1 MQWYLDE
8 DDIAEYASIFLS
20 PIPQIRTK
28 INIICDIENKKFNR
42 YNSLCCLKN
51 INSFIF

>member
-20 PIPQIRTK
+20 LYHKSNQKSISYVILKTK
-28 INIICDIENKKFNR
+28 KLIDTIH
-42 YNSLCCLKN
+42 YVV
-51 INSFIF
+51 